1 MTCPIQ
7 ARGPKASRTRGTGG
21 RAGGRGPAGVDSP
34 AGPRREVVPAAPGC
48 SGHGRNEKGFA
59 GLGDTR
65 AEPNARTPTCPRG
78 VKPGRGQLVHEQLT
92 CAVFFYFRSQKNQP
106 GLFMAIGANAH
117 LRAQCSCWMDVAL
130 TPRLGRVSHLR
141 ESRVQSCREGF
152 HVPWGGK
159 SGSGTLARC
168 VSGGG
173 GVSSLR
179 GQLALVRRQRNRIFS
194 RSRSWVGL
202 PSVQPHCARLRPAPG
217 FTFSF
222 KGKEMLRAAQAAPI
236 SDVQNPK
243 VC

>member
-7 ARGPKASRTRGTGG
+7 ARGPKASQTRGTGG
-21 RAGGRGPAGVDSP
+21 RAGGRGPAGVDWP
-34 AGPRREVVPAAPGC
+34 AGPRREVAPAAPGC

-78 VKPGRGQLVHEQLT
+78 VKPGRGRLFHEQLT
-92 CAVFFYFRSQKNQP
+92 CAVFFYFRSQNSLVFSWRLGQ
-106 GLFMAIGANAH
+106 MRICT
-117 LRAQCSCWMDVAL
+117 RCSCWMDMAL
-130 TPRLGRVSHLR
+130 TPRLRRVSHLR

-152 HVPWGGK
+152 HVPWGGM

-168 VSGGG
+168 VSGGRRRLQ
-173 GVSSLR
+173 SR
-179 GQLALVRRQRNRIFS
+179 GQLALVRSQRNRIFS

-202 PSVQPHCARLRPAPG
+202 PSVQPQCARLRPAPG
-217 FTFSF
+217 STFYF